1 MMAMGMFSKKSDADK
16 ETAAVIKEF
25 RKTAV
30 GSPLSR
36 DGACSFFY
44 NTFTY
49 AGETIPLQSGKDFAF
64 FHVEHDDILQ
74 EILDGTPAVGIE
86 AGSERVFLSIIFKTG
101 NALNRI
107 YLTFDLSRGDSLR
120 ILRSIL
126 GRKSIEINLLN
137 MVYGGI
143 VKEKTLVISIPD
155 TLLVEI
161 KKAAG

>member
-1 MMAMGMFSKKSDADK
+1 MNIFRKKTSEDK
-16 ETAAVIKEF
+16 EIAAVIKEF

-30 GSPLSR
+30 GSPLPR
-36 DGACSFFY
+36 DGAGAFFY
-44 NTFTY
+44 NAFTY
-49 AGETIPLQSGKDFAF
+49 AGETIPLKSGKEYAF
-64 FHVEHDDILQ
+64 FHIEHDDILQ
-74 EILDGTPAVGIE
+74 EILDGTPTVGIE

-126 GRKSIEINLLN
+126 DRKSIEINLLN

-143 VKEKTLVISIPD
+143 VKEKTRVISIPD
-155 TLLVEI
+155 TLLAEI

>member
-1 MMAMGMFSKKSDADK
+1 MNLFSKKSSEDK
-16 ETAAVIKEF
+16 EIAAIIKEF

-30 GSPLSR
+30 GSPLPR
-36 DGACSFFY
+36 DGACALFY

-49 AGETIPLQSGKDFAF
+49 AGETIPLKSGKEYAF
-64 FHVEHDDILQ
+64 FHIEHDDILQ
-74 EILDGTPAVGIE
+74 EILDGTPTVGIE

-107 YLTFDLSRGDSLR
+107 YLTFDLSCGDSLR

-126 GRKSIEINLLN
+126 DRKSIEINLLN

-155 TLLVEI
+155 TLLAEI